1 MSSLEQKIN
10 TYLDVNRSKLDKKSW
25 MIYDVE
31 EQKLLNEPGSAV
43 CARGVL
49 SVLKVLYGLNVEENT
64 VACCFRAESGL
75 EAGGSSHSYDWDRQT
90 MGGKLKDA
98 IRAMMDC
105 ISGAVN
111 HINGYE
117 RYKSYSKCLA
127 APLFKYY
134 RRSYL
139 EITLLKLNTFA
150 LNMYVDCFDW
160 NGEGD
165 TSYDNYGNEHD
176 RYHQEILE
184 MELPMRKISS
194 AEAMYATMWEFLEGN
209 LPTAYAVDEDGCR
222 DYLMDID
229 DVDFEITG
237 FTMDIS
243 QISRRD
249 LDFYYD
255 EELMYGYKFKRHA
268 SYRKDREVIS
278 TEPGIPLGTIHTP
291 NALALVRFLYLL
303 RISGQSGKFDNVAAD
318 LVNGGYPEML
328 LLDSRERET
337 VAWIADNL
345 KGGWLRE
352 EQAAYHEV
360 FNGLNSH
367 GQFAFSQHFDMYR
380 GGSELSELL
389 QRLAV
394 IPGFFPDS
402 AFLAWMKE
410 KAGIR

>member
-1 MSSLEQKIN
+1 MNTLEQKIN
-10 TYLDVNRSKLDKKSW
+10 TYLDVNRNELDKKSW
-25 MIYDVE
+25 LIYD
-31 EQKLLNEPGSAV
+31 EQEKKLLKEPGSTI
-43 CARGVL
+43 CARGTL
-49 SVLKVLYGLNVEENT
+49 SVLKVLYGLNVEEST
-64 VACCFRAESGL
+64 ETCCFRAESGV
-75 EAGGSSHSYDWDRQT
+75 ESRDNYHAYNWERQT
-90 MGGKLKDA
+90 AGGKLKDA
-98 IRAMMDC
+98 IRSMMDC

-111 HINGYE
+111 NINGYE
-117 RYKSYSKCLA
+117 RYKSYRKCLA
-127 APLFKYY
+127 VPLFKYCH
-134 RRSYL
+134 RSYL
-139 EITLLKLNTFA
+139 AITRLKLNTFA
-150 LNMYVDCFDW
+150 LNLYVDCFDW

-165 TSYDNYGNEHD
+165 TSYDNGGNDHD

-184 MELPMRKISS
+184 LELPMREIAS
-194 AEAMYATMWEFLEGN
+194 AKAMYGTMWEFLDGN
-209 LPTAYAVDEDGCR
+209 LPTAYVKDEGGCR

-229 DVDFEITG
+229 NVDFEITG

-249 LDFYYD
+249 LDFFYD

-268 SYRKDREVIS
+268 SYRKDREIIS
-278 TEPGIPLGTIHTP
+278 TEPGILLGTIHTP

-303 RISGQSGKFDNVAAD
+303 RICGQSGKFDSVAAD
-318 LVNGGYPEML
+318 LVNGGYSEML
-328 LLDSRERET
+328 LLDSREREM

-345 KGGWLRE
+345 KGGWLCE

-367 GQFAFSQHFDMYR
+367 GQFAFLQHFDMYR

-389 QRLAV
+389 ERLAV